1 MILILAFL
9 WDTLHLDGLN
19 VLAEAKFTFKLKSIL
34 IYIFIY
40 AMVRNYLNLTLGEN
54 QINQYINY
62 QHFHNTLRFFD
73 DLLNFS
79 FTTYEPMRDYYL

>member
-1 MILILAFL
+1 MILILAFF

-40 AMVRNYLNLTLGEN
+40 AMVRNYLNLTLG
-54 QINQYINY
+54 
-62 QHFHNTLRFFD
+62 
-73 DLLNFS
+73 
-79 FTTYEPMRDYYL
+79 